1 MSLNLTGKL
10 NYILYIIRNY
20 PEWYLIFCNRLLK
33 KPITK
38 LKLKN
43 GLTIFGGKKSQI
55 LDIADEIFVQK
66 VYNPS
71 YLPLQAKATVI
82 DIGANVGIYC
92 LYAAKNGAKRIF
104 AIEPLSQNISL
115 IKKNFKTNKLPQ
127 PTMTEVAVTN
137 RSGKARLYLANF
149 DSHGLLFDHDY
160 KNKFTKY
167 IFIRTTTLTEI
178 IQKSRIKRVD
188 FLKIDCEGSEGE
200 IIYSTP
206 TSIWH
211 KIDKVAIEYHNGV
224 SKYNNVNI
232 VNRLKKLGYQTKLKS
247 LDPYLGYIYA
257 WKQR

>member
-1 MSLNLTGKL
+1 MSLNLNGKL

-20 PEWYLIFCNRLLK
+20 PEWYLIFFYRLLK
-33 KPITK
+33 KTITR
-38 LKLKN
+38 LNLKN
-43 GLTIFGGKKSQI
+43 GLTIFGGKRSQI

-66 VYNPS
+66 VYNPM
-71 YLPLQAKATVI
+71 YMPLKPEATVI

-92 LYAAKNGAKRIF
+92 LYAAKNGAKRIY
-104 AIEPLSQNISL
+104 AVEPLSQNISL
-115 IKKNFKTNKLPQ
+115 IKKNFKTNKLTQ
-127 PTMTEVAVTN
+127 PIITEAAVTN
-137 RSGKARLYLANF
+137 RSGGARLYLADF
-149 DSHGLLFDHDY
+149 DSHGLLFNHDY
-160 KNKFTKY
+160 KKKFTKY
-167 IFIRTTTLTEI
+167 IFIRSITLTNI
-178 IQKSRIKRVD
+178 IQKNRIKRVD
-188 FLKIDCEGSEGE
+188 FLKIDCEGGEGE

-206 TSIWH
+206 AAIWH